1 MSSAHGVVVRGIL
14 RPRTTHGFPGALTK
28 DELKGRSQ
36 GLLQR
41 SSIDL
46 SIRLHSVWITGI
58 KQRAV
63 IEDGQVKR
71 GPDGELA
78 QIQIATPASRRP

>member
-1 MSSAHGVVVRGIL
+1 
-14 RPRTTHGFPGALTK
+14 
-28 DELKGRSQ
+28 LKGRSQ

-58 KQRAV
+58 KQF
-63 IEDGQVKR
+63 
-71 GPDGELA
+71 
-78 QIQIATPASRRP
+78 

>member
-1 MSSAHGVVVRGIL
+1 M
-14 RPRTTHGFPGALTK
+14 K

-46 SIRLHSVWITGI
+46 SIRPHAVWITGI

-63 IEDGQVKR
+63 IEDG
-71 GPDGELA
+71 
-78 QIQIATPASRRP
+78 